1 MRPVSALSALAAL
14 GALAYAGAAWIAPEP
29 AGAEETA
36 AYPEHI
42 QMEMQE
48 QLLQSQVEVQKLR
61 QELDDIRDSAIS
73 SRIKKFKELQEL
85 LETDMQIRTL
95 LREDPSLY
103 PLYKASIG
111 DDVPGSM
118 TASDIFPDYSEGDS
132 RSQFCGCLASTR
144 VKWIGKGPQAGKAVL
159 SVSGNDMDLEV
170 GQKLGNTLCYLH
182 HTTPKQATIKCRD
195 PIQDRGHLKHLAYQ
209 IMPR

>member
-14 GALAYAGAAWIAPEP
+14 GAFAYAGAAWIAPEP

-42 QMEMQE
+42 RIEMEG
-48 QLLQSQVEVQKLR
+48 QLLEGQVEVQKLR

-85 LETDMQIRTL
+85 LETDKQIREL
-95 LREDPSLY
+95 LRQDPSLY

-111 DDVPGSM
+111 DDIPGSM
-118 TASDIFPDYSEGDS
+118 TASEIFPDYSEGDT
-132 RSQFCGCLASTR
+132 RSQFCGCLTNTR
-144 VKWIGKGPQAGKAVL
+144 VKWLGKGDQAGEAVL
-159 SVSGNDMDLEV
+159 SVGGNDIDLVV

-182 HTTPKQATIKCRD
+182 HTTPKQATLKCRD
-195 PIQDRGHLKHLAYQ
+195 PIQDRGHLKHIAYQ
-209 IMPR
+209 TMPR